1 MKSAQPNKSP
11 RERREALLEK
21 KRASSCTV
29 DSVVGFSPVFWE
41 HEDELPEMSDDNFGA
56 IFGASRLSEGSCGVR
71 VYPETHGSASHAD
84 RPTAEM
90 LCTVCKNRKR
100 WPIDFVHTSCAV
112 CKDCWDNWIADKGP
126 PNATAHRTPVKREN
140 DA

>member
-21 KRASSCTV
+21 KRASFCTV
-29 DSVVGFSPVFWE
+29 DSIVRFSPVFWE

-71 VYPETHGSASHAD
+71 VYPYIKDAHGNKIFISK
-84 RPTAEM
+84 PN
-90 LCTVCKNRKR
+90 KQ
-100 WPIDFVHTSCAV
+100 
-112 CKDCWDNWIADKGP
+112 IAHK
-126 PNATAHRTPVKREN
+126 
-140 DA
+140 